1 MENRAQAKLSTSEC
15 NNTILLS
22 KYGYVFVN
30 KEDYENTSLSVIS
43 FSNLSKTLRGTVNKG
58 QLLSNI
64 ELKLKPITG
73 KREMKS
79 ISLSPYDKIKE
90 IYNKIS
96 TDEEKYSPSQ
106 HRLISSIG
114 KIRELKIGKTL
125 YEENIKNNQILI
137 IAPRE
142 SIHFSSNRHGNQ
154 IGIENNNIIHKLYG
168 EDSQI
173 AFVDKPIKSDVHYI
187 EFALESEPDEGSVII
202 GVAIERSDY
211 YVDDYYGFWGYV
223 LSDSKLVSENNTK
236 TYGKRCKMGDKVGMK
251 ISVNEKTRTV
261 EVSYYLNGENLGVA
275 FDSLE
280 LNTYYP
286 SVVMLYECTKV
297 KLIDK
302 ALMPEDGI

>member
-1 MENRAQAKLSTSEC
+1 MENRPQGKSSTTEKSK
-15 NNTILLS
+15 TILLS
-22 KYGYVFVN
+22 KYGYISVN
-30 KEDYENTSLSVIS
+30 KDDYENKDLPVIS
-43 FSNLSKTLRGTVNKG
+43 FSNFSNSLTGTVSKA
-58 QLLSNI
+58 QLLSNLNI
-64 ELKLKPITG
+64 RIKPITG
-73 KREMKS
+73 KREM
-79 ISLSPYDKIKE
+79 ISLTMSPYDKIKE

-96 TDEEKYSPSQ
+96 TEEEKYSPSL

-114 KIRELKIGKTL
+114 KIRELKIGRTL

-137 IAPRE
+137 VSPRE
-142 SIHFSSNRHGNQ
+142 SIYFSSTKHGNQ
-154 IGIENNNIIHKLYG
+154 IGIENNNIIHKLFG

-173 AFVDKPIKSDVHYI
+173 AFVDKPIKNDVHYV
-187 EFALESEPDEGSVII
+187 EFSLESEPDEASVII

-211 YVDDYYGFWGYV
+211 YVDDYCGFWGFV

-236 TYGKRCKMGDKVGMK
+236 TYGKRCQMGDRVGMK
-251 ISVNEKTRTV
+251 ISVNEKKKTV

-286 SVVMLYECTKV
+286 SVVMHYECTKV

-302 ALMPEDGI
+302 ALMPEDQV

>member
-1 MENRAQAKLSTSEC
+1 MENRAQAKLSNSEC

-43 FSNLSKTLRGTVNKG
+43 FSNLSNTLRGTVNKG

-125 YEENIKNNQILI
+125 YEENEWRQ
-137 IAPRE
+137 P
-142 SIHFSSNRHGNQ
+142 FSGKIRGRF
-154 IGIENNNIIHKLYG
+154 HK
-168 EDSQI
+168 
-173 AFVDKPIKSDVHYI
+173 
-187 EFALESEPDEGSVII
+187 
-202 GVAIERSDY
+202 
-211 YVDDYYGFWGYV
+211 
-223 LSDSKLVSENNTK
+223 
-236 TYGKRCKMGDKVGMK
+236 
-251 ISVNEKTRTV
+251 
-261 EVSYYLNGENLGVA
+261 
-275 FDSLE
+275 
-280 LNTYYP
+280 
-286 SVVMLYECTKV
+286 
-297 KLIDK
+297 
-302 ALMPEDGI
+302 

>member
-1 MENRAQAKLSTSEC
+1 MENRAQAKLSNSEC

-43 FSNLSKTLRGTVNKG
+43 FSNLSNTLRGTVNKG

-142 SIHFSSNRHGNQ
+142 SIHFS
-154 IGIENNNIIHKLYG
+154 
-168 EDSQI
+168 
-173 AFVDKPIKSDVHYI
+173 
-187 EFALESEPDEGSVII
+187 
-202 GVAIERSDY
+202 
-211 YVDDYYGFWGYV
+211 
-223 LSDSKLVSENNTK
+223 
-236 TYGKRCKMGDKVGMK
+236 
-251 ISVNEKTRTV
+251 
-261 EVSYYLNGENLGVA
+261 
-275 FDSLE
+275 
-280 LNTYYP
+280 
-286 SVVMLYECTKV
+286 
-297 KLIDK
+297 
-302 ALMPEDGI
+302 

>member
-1 MENRAQAKLSTSEC
+1 MDNRLQAKLSTTEK
-15 NNTILLS
+15 NKTILLS
-22 KYGYVFVN
+22 KYGYISVN
-30 KEDYENTSLSVIS
+30 KEDYENKSLSVIS
-43 FSNLSKTLRGTVNKG
+43 FSNLSDTLSGTVNKAN
-58 QLLSNI
+58 LLSNI
-64 ELKLKPITG
+64 ELKIKPITG
-73 KREMKS
+73 KRDMKLLS
-79 ISLSPYDKIKE
+79 MSPYDKIKE

-96 TDEEKYSPSQ
+96 TDDEKYSPSS

-114 KIRELKIGKTL
+114 KIRELKISKTL

-142 SIHFSSNRHGNQ
+142 SIHFSSHRHGNQ
-154 IGIENNNIIHKLYG
+154 IGIEDNNIIHKLYG

-173 AFVDKPIKSDVHYI
+173 AFVDKPIKNDVHYI
-187 EFALESEPDEGSVII
+187 EFLLESEPDEGSVII

-223 LSDSKLVSENNTK
+223 LSDSNLVSETNTK

-251 ISVNEKTRTV
+251 ISVNEKTKTV

-286 SVVMLYECTKV
+286 SVVMHYECTKV
-297 KLIDK
+297 KLIDR
-302 ALMPEDGI
+302 ALMPEDDI